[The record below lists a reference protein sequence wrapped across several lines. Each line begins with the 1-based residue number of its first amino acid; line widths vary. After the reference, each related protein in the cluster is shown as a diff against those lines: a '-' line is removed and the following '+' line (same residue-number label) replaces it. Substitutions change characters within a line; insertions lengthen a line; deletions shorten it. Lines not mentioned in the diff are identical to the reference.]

1 MLMFRSFESFLLRR
15 LKQPCELSRSKGWR
29 TAHFPIIND
38 LMTSFYSFCV
48 DAAKIA
54 LQSIFSH
61 KLRAFLTLIGIIIGV
76 ASVVVVGASVSGLN
90 TYVTDKVAK
99 LLGANHFMI
108 ARLSFQGR
116 RTDEEF
122 ERMNRRNKQLN
133 WDDYEWVR
141 DHCASCAEVGVEV
154 GSGVDLKQNGVE
166 FPGAIVLGVT
176 SNMQEIEDKTIAD
189 GRFISPDEV
198 QRSAYVCV
206 LGSEIKDKFFPIGSA
221 LGRTLKV
228 RGIPMQVVGVEESR
242 GSFFGDSLDR
252 HIYIP
257 ATTHLQIFGR
267 NGLQIH
273 GSAENRER
281 FQAAIEDA
289 RVSMRNKHRLTGN
302 EEDDFGL
309 VDVETLNNQIDQFT
323 GSIAAVVGPITL
335 ITLIVGGIVV
345 MNIMLVSVTERT
357 FEIGLRKAVGATR
370 RQILTQF
377 LIESGMLCAFGG
389 VIGLLVAW
397 GVTTLITVLAQIT
410 MTITIGYILLA
421 IIVSSV
427 IGMIA
432 GIYPAFKA
440 ARLDPIIALTKT
452 T

>member
-1 MLMFRSFESFLLRR
+1 MRYLF
-15 LKQPCELSRSKGWR
+15 
-29 TAHFPIIND
+29 
-38 LMTSFYSFCV
+38 SFYA
-48 DAAKIA
+48 DAARIA
-54 LQSIFSH
+54 LQSILAH

-76 ASVVVVGASVSGLN
+76 AAVVVVGASVSGLN

-108 ARLSFQGR
+108 ARMAFQGHM
-116 RTDEEF
+116 TDDEF
-122 ERMNRRNKQLN
+122 ERRNRRNKRLN
-133 WDDYEWVR
+133 WDDYEWMR
-141 DHCASCAEVGVEV
+141 DHCSSCAEVGVEV
-154 GSGVDLKQNGVE
+154 GSGTDLKQDGIE
-166 FPGAIVLGVT
+166 FPGAIVFGVT
-176 SNMQEIEDKTIAD
+176 ANMQDIEDKTIAD

-206 LGSEIKDKFFPIGSA
+206 LGSEIRDKFFPVGSA

-228 RGIPMQVVGVEESR
+228 RGIPMEVIGVEEGR

-257 ATTHLQIFGR
+257 ASTHLSIFGR

-273 GSAENRER
+273 GKAANREN
-281 FQAAIEDA
+281 FQPVIEDA
-289 RVSMRNKHRLTGN
+289 RMSMRNKHRLKGN

-309 VDVETLNNQIDQFT
+309 VDVESLNNQIDQFT
-323 GSIAAVVGPITL
+323 GTIAAVVVPITL
-335 ITLIVGGIVV
+335 ITLLVGGIVV

-357 FEIGLRKAVGATR
+357 FEIGLRKAVGATK
-370 RQILTQF
+370 RQVLLQF

-389 VIGLLVAW
+389 VMGLLVAW
-397 GVTTLITVLAQIT
+397 GVTTLITKLAAIT
-410 MTITIGYILLA
+410 MTISIGYVLLA
-421 IIVSSV
+421 LIVSSV

>member
-1 MLMFRSFESFLLRR
+1 MRYL
-15 LKQPCELSRSKGWR
+15 
-29 TAHFPIIND
+29 
-38 LMTSFYSFCV
+38 YSV
-48 DAAKIA
+48 YLDSARMA
-54 LQSIFSH
+54 LQSILAH

-76 ASVVVVGASVSGLN
+76 AAVVVVGASVSGLN

-99 LLGANHFMI
+99 LLGANHFMM
-108 ARLSFQGR
+108 ARLAFQGR
-116 RTDEEF
+116 QTDDAF
-122 ERMNRRNKQLN
+122 ERANRRNKRLN

-141 DHCASCAEVGVEV
+141 DHCPTCAEVGVEV
-154 GSGVDLKQNGVE
+154 GSQVDLKQDAIE
-166 FPGAIVLGVT
+166 FPGAIVFGVT
-176 SNMQEIEDKTIAD
+176 SNMQEIEDKTIID
-189 GRFISPDEV
+189 GRFISNDEV
-198 QRSAYVCV
+198 ERSALVCV
-206 LGSEIKDKFFPIGSA
+206 LGSEIKDKFFPNQNAI
-221 LGRTLKV
+221 GRTLKV
-228 RGIPMQVVGVEESR
+228 RGLPMQIVGIEESR

-273 GSAENRER
+273 GKAPTRDNFRP
-281 FQAAIEDA
+281 AIEDA
-289 RVSMRNKHRLTGN
+289 RVAMRNKHRLKGN
-302 EEDDFGL
+302 DDDDFGL
-309 VDVETLNNQIDQFT
+309 VNVEDLNNQIDQFT
-323 GSIAAVVGPITL
+323 GTIAAVVVPITL
-335 ITLIVGGIVV
+335 ITLVVGGIVV

-357 FEIGLRKAVGATR
+357 FEIGLRKAVGATK
-370 RQILTQF
+370 RQILMQF

-389 VIGLLVAW
+389 VMGLLVAW
-397 GVTTLITVLAQIT
+397 GVTTLITILAQIT

-421 IIVSSV
+421 LIVSSL